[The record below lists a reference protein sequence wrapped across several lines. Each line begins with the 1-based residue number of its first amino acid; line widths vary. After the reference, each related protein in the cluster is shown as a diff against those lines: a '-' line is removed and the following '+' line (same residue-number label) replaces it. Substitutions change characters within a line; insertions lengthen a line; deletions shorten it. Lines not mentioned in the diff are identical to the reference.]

1 MQGEPTGLADLDTI
15 TDGLSPHGLTL
26 ILGAPGTGKTTLAMQ
41 IAAAAAVEDERDVI
55 YLSMFSESH
64 EKLFLHLRSF
74 SFFDET
80 RVGAGMEML
89 SLKSVLETDEDD
101 LAKVVFAAL
110 RGKRRPLLLLDGFR
124 GLHAMV
130 GNQVAHRF
138 LATLASQLPYFNAR
152 CLVTAEYTG
161 LDARE
166 YPELTVADEI
176 ILLSRLS
183 HGTGRYRMLEVLKLR
198 GHAFREGPHGM
209 AITGDG
215 IELFPRLATMLPDEE
230 TMGSSTRCRF
240 GLVELDGMLG
250 GGLPASSTTLI
261 SGESGTGKTTLA
273 LQYLV
278 SGAEAGEP
286 GLLVTF
292 HEPIADLIRKA
303 TGLGLDLA
311 SVLERG
317 TVRILRFPPVELHP
331 DVVAWRIV
339 EEVRQHQ
346 FARLA
351 IDGVRDLERMAGVLG
366 AESDYLAAL
375 IETLQRLG
383 TTTVLLQDTS
393 GIPAAGAVS
402 LPVTPNR
409 VLLRRVEY
417 HTQWYRVLA
426 ILSMQA
432 SDHDTSIREFRIG
445 PGGIRILDP
454 QETEPGVLAG
464 IATEQPVHDE

>member
-1 MQGEPTGLADLDTI
+1 M
-15 TDGLSPHGLTL
+15 
-26 ILGAPGTGKTTLAMQ
+26 
-41 IAAAAAVEDERDVI
+41 
-55 YLSMFSESH
+55 
-64 EKLFLHLRSF
+64 HLRSF

-80 RVGAGMEML
+80 RVGTAMELL
-89 SLKSVLETDEDD
+89 SLKSTLDSKEDD
-101 LAKVVFAAL
+101 LNQVVFAAV
-110 RGKRRPLLLLDGFR
+110 RSKRRPLLLIDGYR
-124 GLHAMV
+124 GMHAMM
-130 GNQVAHRF
+130 GGQVAHRF

-152 CLVTAEYTG
+152 CVVTAEYTG

-215 IELFPRLATMLPDEE
+215 IELYPRLATMLPEQQPLG
-230 TMGSSTRCRF
+230 TSKRYR
-240 GLVELDGMLG
+240 LALPQLDSMLG
-250 GGLPASSTTLI
+250 GGLPAYSTTLI

-278 SGAEAGEP
+278 AGAEAGEP

-292 HEPIADLIRKA
+292 HEGRADLIRKA
-303 TGLGLDLA
+303 TDLGLDLESA
-311 SVLERG
+311 LERG
-317 TVRILRFPPVELHP
+317 MVRILRLPPVELHP
-331 DVVAWRIV
+331 DEVAWRIV
-339 EEVRQHQ
+339 DEVRQHRV
-346 FARLA
+346 ARVA
-351 IDGVRDLERMAGVLG
+351 IDGVRDLERVAGVLG

-375 IETLQRLG
+375 IETLQGLG
-383 TTTVLLQDTS
+383 TTTVVLHDTS
-393 GIPAAGAVS
+393 GTPAAGAVG

-417 HTQWYRVLA
+417 RAQWYRVIS

-454 QETEPGVLAG
+454 TETEPGVLAG
-464 IATEQPVHDE
+464 IAIEQPVHDE